1 MPNPLP
7 HNALVL
13 VADGRKMLLLRNHG
27 DAARIDLRTEAHEER
42 TDAKDS
48 ELKTDLAGQS
58 PAPGNTGLGGG
69 TMGETDY
76 HQQDEN
82 RFAADAAERVKAM
95 ALAGEFDALTVIA
108 APKTLG
114 ELRKHWHKEVER
126 RILDEI
132 AKDMTGRPLPD
143 IEALLTGEAAPP
155 G

>member
-1 MPNPLP
+1 MPTPLP

-27 DAARIDLRTEAHEER
+27 DTAQIDLRTEAHDER
-42 TDAKDS
+42 DNARDS

-76 HQQDEN
+76 HQQDED
-82 RFAADAAERVKAM
+82 RFAADTADRIKTM
-95 ALAGEFDALTVIA
+95 ALAGSFDALAVIA

-126 RILDEI
+126 RIVEEI
-132 AKDMTGRPLPD
+132 AKDMTDRPLPD
-143 IEALLTGEAAPP
+143 IEALLTGDAAPP

>member
-1 MPNPLP
+1 MPTPLP

-13 VADGRKMLLLRNHG
+13 VADGRKLLLLRNHG
-27 DAARIDLRTEAHEER
+27 DSTRIDLRTEAHDEID
-42 TDAKDS
+42 DARDS
-48 ELKTDLAGQS
+48 DLKTDLAGQS
-58 PAPGNTGLGGG
+58 PAPGNTGLSGG

-76 HQQDEN
+76 HQQQED
-82 RFAADAAERVKAM
+82 RFAANAADRIKAM
-95 ALAGEFDALTVIA
+95 ALAGEFDAFVVIA

-114 ELRKHWHKEVER
+114 ELRNHWHKEVER
-126 RILDEI
+126 RIVQEI